1 MLEGAGAPEEG
12 PEEME
17 MRTVV
22 GVPLMVE
29 WMTEVTS
36 LGCPGIVE
44 TDGSLGIE
52 VDELAPGTLDDC
64 PPVEWVGTTVSVMG
78 QMVVDTGMVCVTT
91 VVVPPLGQLVTSA
104 PQLVTV
110 WKEVEKTVDVLV
122 QVVVT
127 GAVSVD

>member
-1 MLEGAGAPEEG
+1 
-12 PEEME
+12 

-52 VDELAPGTLDDC
+52 VDELAPGTWDDC
-64 PPVEWVGTTVSVMG
+64 PPVGWVVGTTVSVMG
-78 QMVVDTGMVCVTT
+78 QMVVETGMVCVTT

-110 WKEVEKTVDVLV
+110 WYEVEKTVDVLD